1 MVQKAHSRAE
11 YRGGKH
17 LYKGYSKYKNIHGVV
32 VRLGLPPINVN
43 NFQAPPAT
51 PSGFSVHWVFKKEN
65 HINNYLIGRRRVGA
79 KGALK
84 EEIYLGV

>member
-11 YRGGKH
+11 NRGGKH
-17 LYKGYSKYKNIHGVV
+17 LYKGYNTYKDIHGVV

-51 PSGFSVHWVFKKEN
+51 PSGFSVHWVFKKKKT
-65 HINNYLIGRRRVGA
+65 I
-79 KGALK
+79 
-84 EEIYLGV
+84 